1 MALLRLAIVAIVV
14 ASIVA
19 LGACGQAGAQ
29 PSAPSG
35 IAAPAGWAALPELA
49 TAVRDATKADGV
61 TVEGVEAWGE
71 TARGC
76 YAVWLRLAG
85 SGATPNAVV
94 AGLAAE
100 KLATSNV
107 VKPDSGD
114 GITTLTFAKP
124 PPPKGTGSPGSSQ
137 AYTGRLRVRTQDGKL
152 TALACFANQREP
164 LTCDAPCTSL
174 LGAIP

>member
-1 MALLRLAIVAIVV
+1 MALLRLALIGA
-14 ASIVA
+14 A

-29 PSAPSG
+29 PTAPANAPSG
-35 IAAPAGWAALPELA
+35 ITAPTGWAGLPELA
-49 TAVRDATKADGV
+49 QAVRDATKAEGV
-61 TVEGVEAWGE
+61 TVDGVEAWGE

-76 YAVWLRLAG
+76 YAVWFALAG
-85 SGATPNAVV
+85 SGANADAVI

-107 VKPDSGD
+107 VKPESGD
-114 GITTLTFAKP
+114 GITAVTFASTP
-124 PPPKGTGSPGSSQ
+124 HPKGAGSPGGSL
-137 AYTGRLRVRTQDGKL
+137 AFTGRLRVRTLDGKL

>member
-1 MALLRLAIVAIVV
+1 MALLRLAVV
-14 ASIVA
+14 GLGA
-19 LGACGQAGAQ
+19 LAACGQAGAQ
-29 PSAPSG
+29 PTSPSNVASG
-35 IAAPAGWAALPELA
+35 ITAPAGWATLPELA
-49 TAVRDATKADGV
+49 QGVRDATKANGV

-76 YAVWLRLAG
+76 YAVWFQLAG
-85 SGATPNAVV
+85 TGANADAVI

-107 VKPDSGD
+107 VRPESGD
-114 GITTLTFAKP
+114 GVTALTFAR
-124 PPPKGTGSPGSSQ
+124 SP
-137 AYTGRLRVRTQDGKL
+137 YTGRLRVRTQEARL

-164 LTCDAPCTSL
+164 KACDAACTSL

>member
-1 MALLRLAIVAIVV
+1 MALLRLALTGSLA
-14 ASIVA
+14 A

-29 PSAPSG
+29 STAPSG
-35 IAAPAGWAALPELA
+35 ITAPTGWAVLPELA
-49 TAVRDATKADGV
+49 RTVRDATKAEGV

-76 YAVWLRLAG
+76 YAVWFALAG
-85 SGATPNAVV
+85 SGANADAVI
-94 AGLAAE
+94 AGLASE

-107 VKPDSGD
+107 VKPESGD
-114 GITTLTFAKP
+114 GITAVTFAKP
-124 PPPKGTGSPGSSQ
+124 P
-137 AYTGRLRVRTQDGKL
+137 YTGRLRVRTLDGKL

-164 LTCDAPCTSL
+164 ATCDAPCTSL

>member
-1 MALLRLAIVAIVV
+1 MALLRLAVAVVVAASAV
-14 ASIVA
+14 ASIVV
-19 LGACGQAGAQ
+19 LGAYGQAGAQ
-29 PSAPSG
+29 PSAASG
-35 IAAPAGWAALPELA
+35 IVPPAGWSALPELA
-49 TAVRDATKADGV
+49 TVVRDATKADGV

-76 YAVWLRLAG
+76 YAVWFRIAG
-85 SGATPNAVV
+85 SGATADAVI

-107 VKPDSGD
+107 VKPESSD
-114 GITTLTFAKP
+114 GLTAVTFARSA
-124 PPPKGTGSPGSSQ
+124 GSPGSSP
-137 AYTGRLRVRTQDGKL
+137 AYTGRLRVRTLDGKL

>member
-1 MALLRLAIVAIVV
+1 MALLRL

-29 PSAPSG
+29 PGAQPSAPSG
-35 IAAPAGWAALPELA
+35 IAAPSGWTALPELA
-49 TAVRDATKADGV
+49 KSVGDATKADGV

-76 YAVWLRLAG
+76 YAVWFRLAG
-85 SGATPNAVV
+85 AGANADAVI

-100 KLATSNV
+100 KVATSNV
-107 VKPDSGD
+107 VRPDAGD
-114 GITTLTFAKP
+114 GITALTFTKP
-124 PPPKGTGSPGSSQ
+124 PH
-137 AYTGRLRVRTQDGKL
+137 AGRLRVRTQDGKL

-164 LTCDAPCTSL
+164 ASCDAPCTAL
-174 LGAIP
+174 LGALP